1 MPKFC
6 PIRVLHIA
14 AVLGRVEVWYQW
26 GVVML
31 GNLRAQDSWAE
42 METGGGVSGG
52 LMLATPFGMRTAKG
66 LRAGDTLRS
75 TAGGPV
81 SIVAIAPAPQQG
93 WMRIPPLAL
102 GNRLAVVVGQ
112 GQGLLIE
119 SSFAQRM
126 VGSAAVVVPAL
137 ALRNWRGIAQ
147 CPAPEMCLR
156 LTLSRPALIVGSTGV
171 LLAANG
177 PANDCGAGVC
187 AVGKLPPQLP
197 PQLPHQLPPVP
208 CLSFGSAQQLIA
220 CIIAYEA
227 VASLRGLRP
236 YAAVI

>member
-1 MPKFC
+1 
-6 PIRVLHIA
+6 
-14 AVLGRVEVWYQW
+14 
-26 GVVML
+26 ML

-52 LMLATPFGMRTAKG
+52 LLLATPFGMRAAKG

-75 TAGGPV
+75 TSGGPV
-81 SIVAIAPAPQQG
+81 SIVAIAPAKPQG

-102 GNRLAVVVGQ
+102 GNRLSVVVGQ

-137 ALRNWRGIAQ
+137 ALRHWRGITQ

-177 PANDCGAGVC
+177 PANDGGGAVY
-187 AVGKLPPQLP
+187 AQDR
-197 PQLPHQLPPVP
+197 LPPVP
-208 CLSFGSAQQLIA
+208 CLSYSSAQQLIA
-220 CIIAYEA
+220 CMIAYEA
-227 VASLRGLRP
+227 GTSLRGLRP
-236 YAAVI
+236 YAAAF

>member
-1 MPKFC
+1 
-6 PIRVLHIA
+6 
-14 AVLGRVEVWYQW
+14 
-26 GVVML
+26 
-31 GNLRAQDSWAE
+31 
-42 METGGGVSGG
+42 METGGGISGG

-81 SIVAIAPAPQQG
+81 SVVAIASAPQQG

-137 ALRNWRGIAQ
+137 ALRHWRGITQ

-177 PANDCGAGVC
+177 PANDGGAVY
-187 AVGKLPPQLP
+187 AQER
-197 PQLPHQLPPVP
+197 LPPVP
-208 CLSFGSAQQLIA
+208 CLSYSSAQQLVA
-220 CIIAYEA
+220 CMIAYEA
-227 VASLRGLRP
+227 GASLRGLRP
-236 YAAVI
+236 YAAAF

>member
-1 MPKFC
+1 
-6 PIRVLHIA
+6 
-14 AVLGRVEVWYQW
+14 
-26 GVVML
+26 ML
-31 GNLRAQDSWAE
+31 GNMRAQDSWAE

-52 LMLATPFGMRTAKG
+52 LMLATPFGIRAAKG

-81 SIVAIAPAPQQG
+81 SVVAIAPAPAQG

-137 ALRNWRGIAQ
+137 ALRRWRGIDQ

-177 PANDCGAGVC
+177 PDNDGGAALRALGE
-187 AVGKLPPQLP
+187 
-197 PQLPHQLPPVP
+197 LPPVP
-208 CLSFGSAQQLIA
+208 RLSFGSAQQLIA
-220 CIIAYEA
+220 CMIAYEA
-227 VASLRGLRP
+227 GTSLRGLRP
-236 YAAVI
+236 YAAVFSASNRP